1 MFVSYVCHANAGV
14 IVLVII
20 NDNAAAMPMITGSVV
35 RCMIIE
41 SYHIAILIG
50 TLNLFTI
57 KQIHNTRHYQLR
69 VQSSEYAGFK
79 WVVCLHDLVHYE
91 KVYYTFKES
100 ELYP

>member
-1 MFVSYVCHANAGV
+1 MFVSYVCHAIEEIFFANAGV

-20 NDNAAAMPMITGSVV
+20 NDNAAATPMITGSVV

-41 SYHIAILIG
+41 SYHIVVLIG

-69 VQSSEYAGFK
+69 VQSSEYTG
-79 WVVCLHDLVHYE
+79 V
-91 KVYYTFKES
+91 
-100 ELYP
+100 